1 MARTLQFSAGFE
13 DCQYTSATRPHNAV
27 ASGLVGDATSNR
39 DETGRGGYH
48 ALLNLTDTVLDRR
61 RPIMPEVLETQEIA
75 RQAKEFYEAEL
86 RQVLEAEHRDEF
98 VAIEPI
104 SRTYYLGHTMV
115 EASRQA
121 RAMFPNRRS
130 YLMRVGHKSAM
141 QIGWFE
147 S

>member
-1 MARTLQFSAGFE
+1 
-13 DCQYTSATRPHNAV
+13 
-27 ASGLVGDATSNR
+27 
-39 DETGRGGYH
+39 
-48 ALLNLTDTVLDRR
+48 
-61 RPIMPEVLETQEIA
+61 MPEVLETEEIA
-75 RQAKEFYEAEL
+75 RQAKEFYETEL
-86 RQVLEAEHRDEF
+86 RQVLEAGHRDEF

-104 SRTYYLGHTMV
+104 SRTYYLGHTLV

-121 RAMFPNRRS
+121 RTMFPNRRS